1 MDDRIRKI
9 VEEIIKQELEEISAS
24 GAAGGYETPKAF
36 AKNGEENKAL
46 IRKRLGGFNSEYTIV
61 DDKDESNR
69 VDEARSKYDLY
80 KMDESGTVPQKIG
93 RAITEINRRLNEI
106 DGLLEMNERLKT
118 ENNLGSTG
126 LWKRTMKHLTR
137 MENKI
142 LRMSQRLKELKS

>member
-1 MDDRIRKI
+1 MDDRLRKI

-24 GAAGGYETPKAF
+24 GAAGAYDTPNAF
-36 AKNGEENKAL
+36 AKDGKENKAL
-46 IRKRLGGFNSEYTIV
+46 IRKRLGNSEYTIV
-61 DDKDESNR
+61 NEKDESNR